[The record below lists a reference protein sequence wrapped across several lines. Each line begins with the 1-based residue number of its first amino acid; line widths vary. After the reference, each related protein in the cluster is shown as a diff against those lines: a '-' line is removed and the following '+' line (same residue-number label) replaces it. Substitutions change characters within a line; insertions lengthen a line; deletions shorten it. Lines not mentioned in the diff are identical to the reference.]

1 MMKIDLSPDESVI
14 RFFGFFSVFGFGF
27 MALILH
33 WKLGAPDW
41 LVWGLVALGAVLAL
55 AAWIEQVAVIRPV
68 YVVMSVLG
76 MIIGAVL
83 GPILLALI
91 YYGMITPF
99 ALWFRLI
106 GRDYLQRR
114 RGAEASSYWRI
125 RQGSRSASSYLR
137 LY

>member
-1 MMKIDLSPDESVI
+1 MMKIDLSPDERTL

-33 WKLGAPDW
+33 WKFGAPN
-41 LVWGLVALGAVLAL
+41 GLVFGLVGLGVVQAL
-55 AAWIEQVAVIRPV
+55 AAWVELLVVIRPV